1 MLWNSEKVIFT
12 EGLKRIYTIVTLVPQ
27 HKGLV
32 QPCNKAMWLAC
43 LTTQQYK
50 ILSNL
55 QKAGAKEIHPDV
67 VFVPKP
73 FPSGYFIPHKHFSNK
88 Q

>member
-12 EGLKRIYTIVTLVPQ
+12 EGLKRTYTIVTLVPQ

-43 LTTQQYK
+43 LTTTQYK

-55 QKAGAKEIHPDV
+55 QKAGVKEIHPDV

-73 FPSGYFIPHKHFSNK
+73 FPSGHFIPHKHFSNK